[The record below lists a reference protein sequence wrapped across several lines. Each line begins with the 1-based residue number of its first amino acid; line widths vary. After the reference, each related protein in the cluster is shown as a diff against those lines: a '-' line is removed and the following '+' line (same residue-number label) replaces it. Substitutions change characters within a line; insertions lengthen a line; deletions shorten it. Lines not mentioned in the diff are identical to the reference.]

1 MDDIAVKAEEIRL
14 SERARQALERGQ
26 RVLITR
32 YGHPTGALLN
42 WEKYSLVAPLL
53 DLIEE
58 GAIISP
64 EMLMT
69 RQDIALAR
77 DLAQDDETTP
87 AEEAMIEEMLAEQ
100 DG

>member
-1 MDDIAVKAEEIRL
+1 MNDIAIKAEEIRL

-32 YGHPTGALLN
+32 YGRPTGALLN
-42 WEKYSLVAPLL
+42 WEKYSLVEPLL

-58 GAIISP
+58 GAIVSP
-64 EMLMT
+64 EILIT
-69 RQDIALAR
+69 KEDIALAR
-77 DLAQDDETTP
+77 DLSQDDETTP
-87 AEEAMIEEMLAEQ
+87 AEEAMIEEMLVER